1 MVIKLSPMV
10 TRLDQ
15 KVTRS
20 DQEVTCLSLVIVS
33 LEIQGGLLSGAER
46 VYSGLPL
53 GPFMEDCS
61 LARVAVMQLAHEFF
75 CTFIYDLSFLV
86 DVLS

>member
-15 KVTRS
+15 K
-20 DQEVTCLSLVIVS
+20 
-33 LEIQGGLLSGAER
+33 GGLLSGAER

>member
-20 DQEVTCLSLVIVS
+20 DQEVTCLSLW
-33 LEIQGGLLSGAER
+33 LRRPGGLLSGAER
-46 VYSGLPL
+46 VSSGLPQ

-61 LARVAVMQLAHEFF
+61 LAGVAIEGINSEFHIHF
-75 CTFIYDLSFLV
+75 AAIKYT
-86 DVLS
+86 